1 MNDRLAMKM
10 RYERA
15 VKEDEEISEENLVK
29 KEFALNP
36 NVGAARGRDG

>member
-36 NVGAARGRDG
+36 SVGEARGRDA